1 MENLENKI
9 VKLIHAISRVF
20 LVHCVKSFQTF
31 FIIHKFMRVLFETV
45 WGGPQTD
52 VLDFDGK
59 IELVFPSTNFFP
71 SSKGTIFLLNF
82 EGEKN

>member
-1 MENLENKI
+1 MPFHEFFGSLCEIFPN
-9 VKLIHAISRVF
+9 V
-20 LVHCVKSFQTF
+20 F

>member
-1 MENLENKI
+1 
-9 VKLIHAISRVF
+9 
-20 LVHCVKSFQTF
+20 
-31 FIIHKFMRVLFETV
+31 MRVLFETV

-82 EGEKN
+82 EGEKNYIFFFFYIFGNILTNFDGGK

>member
-1 MENLENKI
+1 
-9 VKLIHAISRVF
+9 
-20 LVHCVKSFQTF
+20 
-31 FIIHKFMRVLFETV
+31 MRVLFETV

-71 SSKGTIFLLNF
+71 SFLSSSKNF
-82 EGEKN
+82 EEGKKIRFSYIWQYSDKF

>member
-1 MENLENKI
+1 
-9 VKLIHAISRVF
+9 
-20 LVHCVKSFQTF
+20 
-31 FIIHKFMRVLFETV
+31 MRVLFETV